1 MLYLCGKNAK
11 VVPCEQYQSRACSH
25 NPVEMFAGLP
35 AEPRHV
41 QDSDCKW
48 NLTQG
53 SAQQSC
59 DAALG
64 TFFTEIFP
72 LGQVC
77 FAMFMPR
84 KDQIPLFSAREELI
98 TGWPF
103 HQTQFFPHWLCC
115 PCHLCMSS
123 LTSLI
128 STVWRSWHPPPGEW
142 GHAFVTHSCAAAL
155 FNGFNYIIFWVC
167 FASVPRQKLLGDGS
181 LHSALA
187 LSRQSTDHHQL

>member
-1 MLYLCGKNAK
+1 M
-11 VVPCEQYQSRACSH
+11 SST
-25 NPVEMFAGLP
+25 NPGHAAIIQWRCL
-35 AEPRHV
+35 
-41 QDSDCKW
+41 QDSQL
-48 NLTQG
+48 NQG
-53 SAQQSC
+53 MCRIQTASGISHRAQHSSPVM
-59 DAALG
+59 LLLVL
-64 TFFTEIFP
+64 FTEIFP

-167 FASVPRQKLLGDGS
+167 FASVPRQKLLGDAS
-181 LHSALA
+181 LHSALV